1 MDRLVVVVNVIFTKK
16 LIQTST
22 YMPAS
27 SLYRV
32 LSHYR
37 YPPYSI
43 QTYIHLLLQIP
54 QSWSFS
60 QIEDT
65 Y

>member
-1 MDRLVVVVNVIFTKK
+1 MDRLVVVVNVVFTKK

-22 YMPAS
+22 S
-27 SLYRV
+27 SIFFIQNFVTLWI
-32 LSHYR
+32 
-37 YPPYSI
+37 PTIQYSD
-43 QTYIHLLLQIP
+43 IHAPSLLQIP
-54 QSWSFS
+54 QIWFFS